1 MANTYEVSVSTKK
14 YQKGQAGLAEMLSV
28 FVVWWL
34 LFQSLGEVSCVTTS
48 QCDVQK
54 KDMVLSERARH
65 TSDLGLLDQ

>member
-34 LFQSLGEVSCVTTS
+34 LFQSLGEVSCVTAS
-48 QCDVQK
+48 QCDVAMAELHVMFRK
-54 KDMVLSERARH
+54 KIWF
-65 TSDLGLLDQ
+65 